1 MSAAPDDGA
10 ARAYGYAPPAAGSA
24 RRAELDRLL
33 DLAVR
38 DTGAH
43 AGAVFLLAPDGQAL
57 RLEVTTGMPAEYL
70 APWLGVLAG
79 SVLSEEAGSTRPGE
93 WARPV
98 KYHWIES
105 GNYPGLHFES

>member
-43 AGAVFLLAPDGQAL
+43 LIDHARRTAPRTDDIALLLIRLGTAG
-57 RLEVTTGMPAEYL
+57 
-70 APWLGVLAG
+70 
-79 SVLSEEAGSTRPGE
+79 
-93 WARPV
+93 
-98 KYHWIES
+98 
-105 GNYPGLHFES
+105 

>member
-70 APWLGVLAG
+70 APWLGCSRAACSARRPAVRDLG
-79 SVLSEEAGSTRPGE
+79 SGPGQ
-93 WARPV
+93 
-98 KYHWIES
+98 
-105 GNYPGLHFES
+105 